1 MINCFCKNPSSKND
15 RIKEIIIEKV
25 IRKEQSTQFEGL
37 PKIWS
42 INWFVY
48 SPKIRKWIDKN
59 YLTHPNKNLIK
70 TKLKTSNKQKESPL
84 SLESPKQR

>member
-37 PKIWS
+37 PEI
-42 INWFVY
+42 
-48 SPKIRKWIDKN
+48 
-59 YLTHPNKNLIK
+59 
-70 TKLKTSNKQKESPL
+70 
-84 SLESPKQR
+84 